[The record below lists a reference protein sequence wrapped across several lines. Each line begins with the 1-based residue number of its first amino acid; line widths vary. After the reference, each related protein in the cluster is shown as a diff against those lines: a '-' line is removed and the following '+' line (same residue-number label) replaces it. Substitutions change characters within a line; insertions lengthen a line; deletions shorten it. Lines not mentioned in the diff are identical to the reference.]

1 MGTDISRK
9 TPRPA
14 ESAADVVSSSEP
26 DFFGPPPLIAGEDPA
41 AYAALRDRVAGVVR
55 PQDILEDIWLRDV
68 VDLTWEVFRLRRLKA
83 HLLQAAAHEG
93 VKTVLSPLVADQ
105 AYYEKGSAARELS
118 ERWARREEE
127 AVEEVNACLAEAGL
141 TMDAVMAQTFAAKL
155 DEIERVDRMIAS
167 AEARRNLVL
176 REVERHRDTFAAI
189 LRRAAEQAEDAEFEE
204 TAPAGA
210 DAPGQ

>member
-9 TPRPA
+9 TPTPT
-14 ESAADVVSSSEP
+14 ELPADVISPSEP

-41 AYAALRDRVAGVVR
+41 AYATLRDRVADAVL
-55 PQDILEDIWLRDV
+55 PKDILEAIWLRDV

-93 VKTVLSPLVADQ
+93 VKMVLAPLVLDEEYRAV
-105 AYYEKGSAARELS
+105 GSAAQELS
-118 ERWARREEE
+118 ERWARREEN
-127 AVEEVNACLAEAGL
+127 AVDEVNACLVAAGL

-155 DEIERVDRMIAS
+155 DEVERIDRMIAS

-176 REVERHRDTFAAI
+176 HEVERHREMFAAT
-189 LRRAAEQAEDAEFEE
+189 LRRAAEEAEDAEFKEVVPPD
-204 TAPAGA
+204 ADSAG
-210 DAPGQ
+210 Q